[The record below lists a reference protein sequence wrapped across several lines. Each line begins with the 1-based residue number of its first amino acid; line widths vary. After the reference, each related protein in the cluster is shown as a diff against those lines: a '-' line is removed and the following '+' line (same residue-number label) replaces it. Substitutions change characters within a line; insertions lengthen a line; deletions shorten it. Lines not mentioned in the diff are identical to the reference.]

1 MLEIFS
7 RNFMGMIGLKEEILL
22 SPGSEVSG
30 VDALDEP
37 SFQYNI
43 NKWGRNLFTKSY
55 VRETF

>member
-1 MLEIFS
+1 
-7 RNFMGMIGLKEEILL
+7 MGMIGLKEEILL